1 MKKLIVLLFTAC
13 CFVCTAQESK
23 LFAVKI
29 NTVTVD
35 CDRFVGYDAFG
46 FLYFIKDDVFH
57 KVKDGISLEYKN
69 QSLGKISRVDLQ
81 NPLKIVLFYENF
93 NTLVALDNQLNE
105 TQKVSFSDN
114 RDPIVAAAA
123 GLASQNRFW
132 IYNSLTQQIGLF
144 DYLNNSFKAITPP
157 FSENI
162 KYYETDFNY
171 FQWIDEKLNR
181 YACDAFGKIT
191 SYGKTVAFN
200 HIQLPSTD
208 KVLFSNEGQL
218 HLYDY
223 KKDKKYTIENID
235 KSYQSFFCKDQI
247 LSIFTNQQ
255 ITNYKIIT
263 P

>member
-1 MKKLIVLLFTAC
+1 MRKLILLLFIVSFSIAN
-13 CFVCTAQESK
+13 AQESK

-29 NTVTVD
+29 NSVPID

-46 FLYFIKDDVFH
+46 FLYFIKDNTFH
-57 KVKDGISLEYKN
+57 KVKDEKSIEYKN
-69 QSLGKISRVDLQ
+69 LSLGKISRADIQ

-93 NTLVALDNQLNE
+93 NTLVTLDNQLNE
-105 TQKVSFSDN
+105 TQKVNFADN

-144 DYLNNSFKAITPP
+144 DYLNNTFTTITPP

-171 FQWIDEKLNR
+171 FQWIDDKLNR
-181 YACDAFGKIT
+181 YACDTFGKIT
-191 SYGKTVAFN
+191 AYGKTPAFEN
-200 HIQLPSTD
+200 IQLASTD
-208 KVLFSNEGQL
+208 KLLFSNEGQL

-247 LSIFTNQQ
+247 LSIFTTQQ